1 MGGPGKGVSFL
12 FVCLMFSEAKRRP
25 ERWRR
30 ARGGRGR
37 RLAGSQGA
45 DEEAAGRR
53 PAAGRLRGDSK
64 RQLEGAA
71 IRFAIRRR
79 HAAATALVPGHFSGG
94 GNSSGKT
101 SATPACLSCTYEPH
115 KCGGCPQFGYTGTG
129 YLSPMQIQA
138 GSLRPMFCR
147 KGRRQLAERKS
158 FFESFREFPE
168 IPENS
173 RNLPLFFISLQKH
186 SCYD

>member
-1 MGGPGKGVSFL
+1 MGGLGKGVSFL
-12 FVCLMFSEAKRRP
+12 FVCLMFSEAKRRTG
-25 ERWRR
+25 RRRR

-79 HAAATALVPGHFSGG
+79 HASATALVPGHFSGAETVPAKHPPRRHAFHAPESRTG
-94 GNSSGKT
+94 VADAPNL
-101 SATPACLSCTYEPH
+101 ATPAPVTCLP
-115 KCGGCPQFGYTGTG
+115 
-129 YLSPMQIQA
+129 
-138 GSLRPMFCR
+138 CR
-147 KGRRQLAERKS
+147 YRRGRRGRCFAGKVGD
-158 FFESFREFPE
+158 
-168 IPENS
+168 
-173 RNLPLFFISLQKH
+173 NLPKGSHFSGIFRKFPKTLENCLYFSYL
-186 SCYD
+186 

>member
-1 MGGPGKGVSFL
+1 MSFRA
-12 FVCLMFSEAKRRP
+12 ERRTG
-25 ERWRR
+25 RWRR

-45 DEEAAGRR
+45 DEETAGRR
-53 PAAGRLRGDSK
+53 PAVGRLRGDSK

-94 GNSSGKT
+94 RNSSGKT
-101 SATPACLSCTYEPH
+101 SATPACLTCTCEPH
-115 KCGGCPQFGYTGTG
+115 RCGGCPQFGYTGTG
-129 YLSPMQIQA
+129 YLPPMQIQA
-138 GSLRPMFCR
+138 VSLWQMFCR

-158 FFESFREFPE
+158 FFGNFPE

-173 RNLPLFFISLQKH
+173 RKLPLFFISLKKY